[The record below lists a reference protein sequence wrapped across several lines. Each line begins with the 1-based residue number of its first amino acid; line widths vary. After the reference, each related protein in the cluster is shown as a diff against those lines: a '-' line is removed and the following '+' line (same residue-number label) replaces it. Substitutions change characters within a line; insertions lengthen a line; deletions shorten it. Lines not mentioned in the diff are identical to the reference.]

1 MAKPPRRSWIASE
14 RPVARL
20 IARPLREFLETEV
33 AGGFLLLAATVVA
46 LIWANSPFRGIYDS
60 LWETELALRLG
71 PLELAEDLR
80 HWVNDGLMAIFF
92 FVVAL
97 EVKREI
103 VRGELN
109 EPRRAAL
116 PALAALGGMLVPAAL
131 YLSLNAGGPGAH
143 GWGIPMATDIAFALG
158 VLALLGP
165 RAPASLKVF
174 LLSVA
179 VADDIGA
186 IAVIAIFYSG
196 GVAPLSLGVAL
207 ALLGWIL
214 FLRSA
219 RVWWTPV
226 YVVLGVG
233 VWVAVLESGVHATI
247 AGVALGLV
255 TPVRASASVA
265 ERLED
270 ALHPWTSYVIV
281 PVFALANAGVT
292 LGAEALGESTRSPVT
307 AGIVLGLVLGKIIGI
322 SGFTWLA
329 VRLGLGS
336 LPRGV
341 SWLQV
346 VGVAAVAGVGFTVA
360 LFIAALAFD
369 APELQDQAKVG
380 VLLGSVVAALLG
392 AAVLGWSGR
401 ARQGGAEG
409 PSVAERDSLS

>member
-1 MAKPPRRSWIASE
+1 
-14 RPVARL
+14 
-20 IARPLREFLETEV
+20 
-33 AGGFLLLAATVVA
+33 
-46 LIWANSPFRGIYDS
+46 
-60 LWETELALRLG
+60 
-71 PLELAEDLR
+71 
-80 HWVNDGLMAIFF
+80 
-92 FVVAL
+92 
-97 EVKREI
+97 
-103 VRGELN
+103 
-109 EPRRAAL
+109 PRRAAL
-116 PALAALGGMLVPAAL
+116 PALAALGGMIMPAAL
-131 YLSLNAGGPGAH
+131 YLSLNVGGPGAH
-143 GWGIPMATDIAFALG
+143 GWGVPMATDIAFALG

-196 GVAPLSLGVAL
+196 GIAPLFLGAAL
-207 ALLGWIL
+207 ALLGLIL

-247 AGVALGLV
+247 AGVALGLA
-255 TPVRASASVA
+255 TPVRALDPSERRRIPLFERSTDTDDEAELNATDVRETTLRLRASASVA

-281 PVFALANAGVT
+281 PLFALANAGVA
-292 LGAEALGESTRSPVT
+292 LGTEALGESARSPVT

-369 APELQDQAKVG
+369 TPELQDQAKIG
-380 VLLGSVVAALLG
+380 ILLGSLVAAMLG
-392 AAVLGWSGR
+392 AAVLAWPGR
-401 ARQGGAEG
+401 IRGGRST
-409 PSVAERDSLS
+409 PDS